1 MNDCL
6 FCKIAAGEIP
16 SNKLYEDDRLL
27 AFYDIDPKA
36 PTHFLVIPKEHIG
49 GAGEIT
55 PENSS
60 VVAYAFETIARLAKE
75 LGPNGNYRYKAPTT
89 PERDDFSP
97 RLKTVFRES
106 LISYALAQNIVVIKT
121 PPGLAPAC
129 CSALDSMEIDGLVGT
144 IAGDD
149 TAFIAIAGVQAHYLM
164 SHPDVMNELG
174 TPEQLKYY
182 REFVRQH
189 AGQN

>member
-1 MNDCL
+1 MQ
-6 FCKIAAGEIP
+6 
-16 SNKLYEDDRLL
+16 R
-27 AFYDIDPKA
+27 
-36 PTHFLVIPKEHIG
+36 
-49 GAGEIT
+49 
-55 PENSS
+55 
-60 VVAYAFETIARLAKE
+60 
-75 LGPNGNYRYKAPTT
+75 PNGNYRYKAPTT

-149 TAFIAIAGVQAHYLM
+149 TAFIAMRDNEAAHRFYHEIEIL
-164 SHPDVMNELG
+164 
-174 TPEQLKYY
+174 
-182 REFVRQH
+182 F
-189 AGQN
+189 

>member
-1 MNDCL
+1 MKRGRQSVIL
-6 FCKIAAGEIP
+6 EIIAQQDIETQAQLMEA
-16 SNKLYEDDRLL
+16 L
-27 AFYDIDPKA
+27 AERGIKSTQATLSRDMKDM
-36 PTHFLVIPKEHIG
+36 
-49 GAGEIT
+49 
-55 PENSS
+55 
-60 VVAYAFETIARLAKE
+60 RLAKE

-149 TAFIAIAGVQAHYLM
+149 TAFIAMRDNEAAHRFYHEIEIL
-164 SHPDVMNELG
+164 
-174 TPEQLKYY
+174 
-182 REFVRQH
+182 F
-189 AGQN
+189 